1 MTTSAVSERL
11 RVFVSYAR
19 ADGSNLAEEL
29 VVALEVAGF
38 EAYLD
43 REDISAG
50 EDWEERLG
58 VLIRQ
63 ADTVVFLITPRSVG
77 SKRCAWEVDLA
88 KDLAKRIIPA
98 VGLPVEE
105 ADVPPALRRLN
116 FIQFT
121 PGASFARGLAQL
133 VDALRVDLDWIREHT
148 RLGELARR
156 WTDRGEVQAL
166 LLRDEELAAAQNWV
180 AGWRAELPAVTE
192 AHRIFLAASVEAQD
206 LRTNQERQRIEA
218 MARANAERADAL
230 ARQEQAMRLLKR
242 RTVIAGLGVGAL
254 SLGLAGTAVWA
265 TQQRERALEAHIR
278 RESQRRDVA
287 GQIVA
292 YATSPGQMAM
302 DTPSGSPYST
312 ALLEALA
319 SPNASLWGAL
329 SATSMRVNRDSKGEQ
344 RPFVSSDMNAD
355 LYLSQPPS
363 TRRQH
368 AVVIAVGRYA
378 NMSFDIPG
386 VYRDFSAWTPFL
398 RTRRFAVTELRDPKL
413 VEIKSV
419 LDALRVADLGRSDPQ
434 LHKVGI
440 TIDEGDSVAKPVPP
454 PDTLL
459 LVVYSGIGVLHGTE
473 RFLAATDLAF
483 EESKEGAQPPT
494 PLGALSAVRLESRMR
509 ELAAASVAVY
519 DTMFMEQRST

>member
-1 MTTSAVSERL
+1 MTTSVVSARL

-19 ADGSNLAEEL
+19 ADGSSLAEEL

-50 EDWEERLG
+50 EDWEQRLG
-58 VLIRQ
+58 QLIRQ
-63 ADTVVFLITPRSVG
+63 ADTLVFLITPRSVG
-77 SKRCAWEVDLA
+77 SKRCTWEVDLA
-88 KDLAKRIIPA
+88 KDLAKRIIPV

-180 AGWRAELPAVTE
+180 AEWRAELPAVTE
-192 AHRIFLAASVEAQD
+192 AHRMFLAASVEAQD
-206 LRTNQERQRIEA
+206 FRTNQERQRIEA

-230 ARQEQAMRLLKR
+230 ARQEQATRLLKR

-265 TQQRERALEAHIR
+265 MRQRDRALEAHIR

-302 DTPSGSPYST
+302 DTPLGSPYSI

-319 SPNASLWGAL
+319 SPSASLWSAL
-329 SATSMRVNRDSKGEQ
+329 SAASMRVNRDSNGTQ
-344 RPFVSSDMNAD
+344 RPFLSSDMNAD
-355 LYLSQPPS
+355 LYLSQPSS
-363 TRRQH
+363 TRRLH
-368 AVVIAVGRYA
+368 ALVIGVGRFP
-378 NMSFDIPG
+378 NIPLEIRG
-386 VYRDFSAWTPFL
+386 VYRDLSAWTPFL
-398 RTRRFAVTELRDPKL
+398 RTRGFAVTELRDPHL
-413 VEIKSV
+413 ADIESA
-419 LDALRVADLGRSDPQ
+419 LDAIRVADSGRSDPQ

-440 TIDEGDSVAKPVPP
+440 ALAKPAPP

-459 LVVYSGIGVLHGTE
+459 LVVYSGLGLFSGTE
-473 RFLAATDLAF
+473 RFLAAKDLAF
-483 EESKEGAQPPT
+483 EESKQDAQPRMR
-494 PLGALSAVRLESRMR
+494 LGALSVVSLESRMR

-519 DTMFMEQRST
+519 DTMFMGTSPVVNAT